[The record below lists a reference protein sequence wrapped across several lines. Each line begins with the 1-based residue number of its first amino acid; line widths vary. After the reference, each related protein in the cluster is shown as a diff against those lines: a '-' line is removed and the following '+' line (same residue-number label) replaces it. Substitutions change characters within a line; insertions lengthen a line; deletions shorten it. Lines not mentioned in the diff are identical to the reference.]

1 LGLDLKSQEH
11 KWHRAL
17 ELFSVTPR
25 ERIAALLQE
34 GVPDSVRPALWS
46 ALIRS
51 GHPAGAAAV
60 ANAGASG
67 YRKFLLMP
75 DNKATEQIK
84 LDLARTLTHHQMFE
98 EKGGEGQQKLLRVLK
113 AYSYFN
119 PAVGYCQGMSYL
131 AAILLTV
138 MGEEEAFYGLCRV
151 VSGMEGY
158 FVPSMWELLEDAKI
172 FKRILGDQ
180 MSDINDHLQ
189 DNGILPL
196 MFICK
201 WFMTLFSQLP
211 WTTVLRV
218 FDFYLYEG
226 KVALFRFGYAI
237 LAVHHDELLAL
248 RSIDVLLPYLL
259 EPASKKLLAHVLV
272 PHAMA
277 LPMENYLRVATAA
290 LRDGQEILLQCAA
303 AGTPHSRANN
313 NSTSSV
319 TAAVDVS
326 RQAKQQQHQQQHQH
340 VSGAAAANA
349 STNNNSSSFFERFLS
364 SISTPVRSAV
374 KRRVETTGEGP
385 RVVATPPN
393 ASATRRN
400 LNFGPPSG
408 ALSPLSP
415 GASRLNSPRANN
427 NNTNLKAQST
437 PPMFEGMKKR
447 VRQVEANDE
456 NETSATELQKVLQSP
471 LKLRAL

>member
-1 LGLDLKSQEH
+1 
-11 KWHRAL
+11 
-17 ELFSVTPR
+17 
-25 ERIAALLQE
+25 
-34 GVPDSVRPALWS
+34 
-46 ALIRS
+46 
-51 GHPAGAAAV
+51 
-60 ANAGASG
+60 
-67 YRKFLLMP
+67 MP

-84 LDLARTLTHHQMFE
+84 LDLARTLTHHKMFE
-98 EKGGEGQQKLLRVLK
+98 EKGGDGQQKLLRVLK

-172 FKRILGDQ
+172 FKRILSDQ

-218 FDFYLYEG
+218 FDFYLFEG

-237 LAVHHDELLAL
+237 LAVHHDELIAL

-259 EPASKKLLAHVLV
+259 EPSSKKLLAHVLV

-303 AGTPHSRANN
+303 AGTPQSRASA
-313 NSTSSV
+313 STTSISV
-319 TAAVDVS
+319 AEVS
-326 RQAKQQQHQQQHQH
+326 RHPKQHSQTITTSQTT
-340 VSGAAAANA
+340 ATA
-349 STNNNSSSFFERFLS
+349 SNSSSFFERFLS

-400 LNFGPPSG
+400 LNFGPPTN

-415 GASRLNSPRANN
+415 GSSRLNSPRANAVGSKNSPRTGNKNSPRAN
-427 NNTNLKAQST
+427 NNNNNNNNLNT

-447 VRQVEANDE
+447 VRQPEAIDE
-456 NETSATELQKVLQSP
+456 NENGTELQKVLQSP